1 MRLATDLGLHMDAA
15 PFAERGLIDLEE
27 ARLRS
32 STFWGTY
39 AHERLACSFTYRTRI
54 SYIESIAG
62 CGACMSDAPKP
73 LTTWTLLCSFLS
85 QATLSLM

>member
-1 MRLATDLGLHMDAA
+1 MAMRLATDLGLHIDAA

-39 AHERLACSFTYRTRI
+39 AHERLA
-54 SYIESIAG
+54 
-62 CGACMSDAPKP
+62 
-73 LTTWTLLCSFLS
+73 
-85 QATLSLM
+85 